1 MSRLFL
7 FEAGIN
13 INGVGFVRDGMRI
26 GYACINNTLAEEKIC
41 VNRSMVKRTFLE
53 KGVSYASELA
63 LKNVTDLEKIIDW
76 NIANGLLMYRMSS
89 DMFPWMSEYE
99 IADLPDI
106 NLIEQRLSAIGRK
119 AIQHQLRLTF
129 HPGPFNVLA
138 TNSTSVLERTIKEL
152 RQHGEIMDLL
162 NLPRTPFA
170 KINIHI
176 GGAYGDRSS
185 ALTRFIRNFSLLAP
199 EASARLTVEND
210 DKPNMFSVTD
220 LLTVH
225 EETGVPIVFDYH
237 HHLFR
242 SGDITTEEAMEL
254 AVQTWPSG
262 IPPVVHFSSSRK
274 RFEDPQSLDTAH
286 ADFIYEPINLFGH
299 RADIMLEAKAKERAT
314 LRFLHQSK
322 HCQASLISQ

>member
-1 MSRLFL
+1 
-7 FEAGIN
+7 
-13 INGVGFVRDGMRI
+13 MRI
-26 GYACINNTLAEEKIC
+26 GYACINTTLAEEKIC

-53 KGVSYASELA
+53 KGIAYASDLA

-99 IADLPDI
+99 IQDLPDI
-106 NLIEQRLSAIGRK
+106 DLIAQRLSVIGGK
-119 AIQHQLRLTF
+119 ARQHQLRLTF

-138 TNSTSVLERTIKEL
+138 TNNPSVLEKTVKEL

-176 GGAYGDRSS
+176 GGAYGDRAS
-185 ALTRFIRNFSLLAP
+185 ALKRFIRNFSLLSP
-199 EASARLTVEND
+199 EASTRLTIEND
-210 DKPNMFSVTD
+210 DKPNMFSVAD

-242 SGDITTEEAMEL
+242 SGDITAEEAMEL
-254 AVQTWPSG
+254 AVHTWPSG
-262 IPPVVHFSSSRK
+262 IPPIVHFSSSRK

-286 ADFIYEPINLFGH
+286 ADFIYEQIDLFGY

-314 LRFLHQSK
+314 LHYLRQSG
-322 HCQASLISQ
+322 LSQVSFIPQ

>member
-1 MSRLFL
+1 
-7 FEAGIN
+7 
-13 INGVGFVRDGMRI
+13 MRI
-26 GYACINNTLAEEKIC
+26 GYACINTTLSEEKIS

-53 KGVSYASELA
+53 KGVAYASELA
-63 LKNVTDLEKIIDW
+63 LRNVTDLEKIIDW
-76 NIANGLLMYRMSS
+76 NIEHGLLMYRMSS

-99 IADLPDI
+99 FPDLPDI
-106 NLIEQRLSAIGRK
+106 DLIAQRLSVVGRK
-119 AIQHQLRLTF
+119 AKEHKLRLTF

-138 TNSTSVLERTIKEL
+138 TNNPSVLEKTVKEL

-176 GGAYGDRSS
+176 GGAYGDRAS
-185 ALTRFIRNFSLLAP
+185 ALKRFVRNFALLAP
-199 EASARLTVEND
+199 EVSTRLTVEND
-210 DKPNMFSVTD
+210 DKPNMFSVAD

-225 EETGVPIVFDYH
+225 EGTGVPIVFDYH

-242 SGDITTEEAMEL
+242 SGDITAKEAMEL

-262 IPPVVHFSSSRK
+262 ITPIVHFSSSRK
-274 RFEDPQSLDTAH
+274 RYEDPQSLDTAH
-286 ADFIYEPINLFGH
+286 ADFIYEQIDLFGH

-314 LRFLHQSK
+314 LRYLK
-322 HCQASLISQ
+322 GTLCL